1 MKTVLL
7 KPSQDKSL
15 PASQQVVETPPRLS
29 ILFNNKWIY
38 HSLFWIL
45 YYLFICAAF
54 YSSLNIHDVTFYLQ
68 LSAFMPVSAALVYIN
83 IYILIPVYL
92 YRKKYFYYALLL
104 ILAMVAMAYADQLIK
119 ILYIHFG
126 YTIYTYTSGLGIK
139 SVFSESVGL
148 FYLAGFTTGVKLSK
162 DWIQNQQLMKEK
174 EKQYLET
181 ELNFLKTQIHPHFF
195 FNTLNNLYSLTL
207 KKSDLAPEVVL
218 KLSALMSY
226 MLYESNAPRVSL
238 NKEISYLQNYLD
250 LEKLRFGQRLVV
262 HFEMEGQIDEVSI
275 LPMILIL
282 FVENSFKHGVKNNI
296 NKIIIEISL
305 KVEGAFLFFKI
316 KNPIGE
322 NIASENT
329 GIGLKNARRRL
340 ELLYGKNYQLDISE
354 KDNEFIVSLKMPVC

>member
-1 MKTVLL
+1 
-7 KPSQDKSL
+7 
-15 PASQQVVETPPRLS
+15 
-29 ILFNNKWIY
+29 
-38 HSLFWIL
+38 
-45 YYLFICAAF
+45 
-54 YSSLNIHDVTFYLQ
+54 
-68 LSAFMPVSAALVYIN
+68 MPVSAALVYIN
-83 IYILIPVYL
+83 IYILIPFYL
-92 YRKKYFYYALLL
+92 YRKKYLYYAVLLV
-104 ILAMVAMAYADQLIK
+104 LAMVSMAYADQLIK
-119 ILYIHFG
+119 RLYIHFG

-139 SVFSESVGL
+139 SLFSEAVGL
-148 FYLAGFTTGVKLSK
+148 FYLAGFATGVKLSK

-207 KKSDLAPEVVL
+207 KKSDQAPEVVL

-316 KNPIGE
+316 KNPVGE
-322 NIASENT
+322 NIPSENT